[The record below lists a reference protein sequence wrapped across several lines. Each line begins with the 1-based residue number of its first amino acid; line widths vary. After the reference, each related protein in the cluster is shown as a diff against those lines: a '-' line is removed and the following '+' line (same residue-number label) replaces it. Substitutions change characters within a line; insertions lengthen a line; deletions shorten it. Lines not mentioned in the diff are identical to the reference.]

1 MAPSNP
7 FADYFQRLEAIVNQ
21 NYDDTAFPSDLT
33 GSGIT
38 KEYFSKIDQLSDSL
52 LAFIQDKVITPDVIQ
67 KATKSFPFEGKGP
80 EGVML
85 CFLMELVNCYEE
97 MNHRTNLSSSEGIA
111 LLNILEKVYRP
122 DYYMAYEYLSE
133 VPQIIINLD
142 EMVVYISNCIEA
154 APQVKIGSLISF
166 LLQDIDA
173 QADKDYR
180 IRMYYLC
187 EAISEADGKITVS
200 ESDYLKS
207 LLRLDDNDIN
217 NDIIID
223 SIFDRQR

>member
-1 MAPSNP
+1 MDP
-7 FADYFQRLEAIVNQ
+7 FSEYFQRKGAVVNQ
-21 NYDDTAFPSDLT
+21 NYDNTAFPSDLT

-38 KEYFSKIDQLSDSL
+38 KEYFSKIDLLSESL
-52 LAFIQDKVITPDVIQ
+52 LIFLQDKVIVPEVIE
-67 KATKSFPFEGKGP
+67 KAHQSFPFADKGSD
-80 EGVML
+80 GVML

-97 MNHRTNLSSSEGIA
+97 MGHRTNLSSCEGIA
-111 LLNILEKVYRP
+111 LLNILGKVYRP

-142 EMVVYISNCIEA
+142 EMVAFISNCIEVT
-154 APQVKIGSLISF
+154 PQVKKGSLVSS
-166 LLQDIDA
+166 LLQEIDE
-173 QADKDYR
+173 QTDKEYR

-187 EAISEADGKITVS
+187 EAISEADGKITQS

-207 LLRLDDNDIN
+207 LLRIDDDDLD

-223 SIFDRQR
+223 SIFNREQ

>member
-1 MAPSNP
+1 MNP
-7 FADYFQRLEAIVNQ
+7 FADYFQRLDEVVNQ
-21 NYDDTAFPSDLT
+21 NYDDTAYPSDLT

-38 KEYFSKIDQLSDSL
+38 KEYFSKIDALSDSL
-52 LAFIQDKVITPDVIQ
+52 LAFLHEKVIIPDVVE
-67 KATKSFPFEGKGP
+67 KAKQTFPFEDKGE

-97 MNHRTNLSSSEGIA
+97 MGHRTNLSSCEGIA

-122 DYYMAYEYLSE
+122 DYYMAYEFLSE

-142 EMVVYISNCIEA
+142 EMVAYISNCIEA
-154 APQVKIGSLISF
+154 TPQVRKGSLISS

-173 QADKDYR
+173 DTDKDYR
-180 IRMYYLC
+180 IQMYYLC
-187 EAISEADGKITVS
+187 EAISEADGKITPS

-207 LLRLDDNDIN
+207 LLRLDDDDLDNDIV
-217 NDIIID
+217 ID
-223 SIFDRQR
+223 SIFNKK

>member
-1 MAPSNP
+1 MAHNNP
-7 FADYFQRLEAIVNQ
+7 FADYFQRLEVIVNQ

-52 LAFIQDKVITPDVIQ
+52 LVFIQDTVITPDVIQ
-67 KATKSFPFEGKGP
+67 KAAKSFPFENKGP

-85 CFLMELVNCYEE
+85 CFLMDLVNCYEE

-122 DYYMAYEYLSE
+122 DYYMAYDYLSE

-142 EMVVYISNCIEA
+142 EMVVFISGCIEA
-154 APQVKIGSLISF
+154 TPQVKKESLISS
-166 LLQDIDA
+166 LLQGLDTE
-173 QADKDYR
+173 ADKEYR

-187 EAISEADGKITVS
+187 EAISEADGKITPS

-217 NDIIID
+217 NDILID
-223 SIFDRQR
+223 SIFSGQ

>member
-1 MAPSNP
+1 MNP
-7 FADYFQRLEAIVNQ
+7 FAEYFRRLEDVVNQ
-21 NYDDTAFPSDLT
+21 NYDDTAYPSDLT

-38 KEYFSKIDQLSDSL
+38 RDYFSKIDKLSNSL
-52 LAFIQDKVITPDVIQ
+52 LVFLQEKVIIPDVVD
-67 KATKSFPFEGKGP
+67 KAKQVFPFEDKGP

-97 MNHRTNLSSSEGIA
+97 MGHRTDLTSCEGIA

-122 DYYMAYEYLSE
+122 DYYMAFDFLSE

-142 EMVVYISNCIEA
+142 EMVAYISNCIEVT
-154 APQVKIGSLISF
+154 PQVKRESLISS
-166 LLQDIDA
+166 LLQEIDA
-173 QADKDYR
+173 QADKEYR

-187 EAISEADGKITVS
+187 EAISEADDTITPS

-207 LLRLDDNDIN
+207 LLRLDDDDLSNDIV
-217 NDIIID
+217 ID
-223 SIFDRQR
+223 SIFNR